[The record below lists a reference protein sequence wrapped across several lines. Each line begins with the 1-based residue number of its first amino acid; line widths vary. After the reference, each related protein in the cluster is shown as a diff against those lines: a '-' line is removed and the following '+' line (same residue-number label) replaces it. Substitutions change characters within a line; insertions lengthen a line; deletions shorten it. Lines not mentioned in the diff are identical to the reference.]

1 MLLSIHKRADE
12 IWKKDANVFCEVN
25 EERRRT
31 FGIFFD
37 TDFLQLNVSTVDI
50 LN

>member
-12 IWKKDANVFCEVN
+12 TWRKGANVLCEAN
-25 EERRRT
+25 EGRIGT

-37 TDFLQLNVSTVDI
+37 TDFLQLNVWSEDI